1 LGAIGAGTV
10 LAGRPLA
17 IAGRPVGA
25 AMICFGALCLAASP
39 AMADQSIPAADNGT
53 VACIASAKDLT
64 RISLAGDQFASVS
77 KISTGNPA
85 EDFKIVNEP
94 VRGDIYIS
102 VPDGFTKPN
111 LSFFGTTR
119 KGFVYKFLCQVRGS
133 DAEQVFVTNTAVKA
147 EAARD
152 WEVRSSPEDTAVRLA
167 QAMYRSE
174 TIEGFEIRQ
183 SVLEPVAVGKL
194 EVQQVGEYRG
204 ADLEGPDPQG
214 SEHRERAP
222 AARREPARSARQ
234 RRLHD
239 SGERAR
245 AGQVGGRLPHPIEWR
260 PVMDWKNPFRKGPKS
275 LDGPASEAG
284 SSDASP
290 LGDAIVANEAVKKK
304 QMLLLGA
311 GGLAALIIGSSWI
324 FAGENKSSDGNV
336 KRQVADVSVDE
347 MVNKNMAEKEWR
359 AQSEAQMM
367 SMDNNMRA
375 LAARA
380 QRADQ
385 LEAQLAQSQAQG
397 STGEGG
403 FRPTPNGCSQP
414 TRTRTSS

>member
-1 LGAIGAGTV
+1 MAELAWGAIGAGTV

-25 AMICFGALCLAASP
+25 ALICFGALCLAAP

-53 VACIASAKDLT
+53 VACVASAKDLT

-147 EAARD
+147 EAAQD

-204 ADLEGPDPQG
+204 ADLKGLILKVRNTG
-214 SEHRERAP
+214 K
-222 AARREPARSARQ
+222 EP
-234 RRLHD
+234 
-239 SGERAR
+239 
-245 AGQVGGRLPHPIEWR
+245 LP
-260 PVMDWKNPFRKGPKS
+260 
-275 LDGPASEAG
+275 LD
-284 SSDASP
+284 
-290 LGDAIVANEAVKKK
+290 
-304 QMLLLGA
+304 
-311 GGLAALIIGSSWI
+311 
-324 FAGENKSSDGNV
+324 ENL
-336 KRQVADVSVDE
+336 
-347 MVNKNMAEKEWR
+347 
-359 AQSEAQMM
+359 
-367 SMDNNMRA
+367 
-375 LAARA
+375 LAARGSVA
-380 QRADQ
+380 FMTPVS
-385 LEAQLAQSQAQG
+385 ELAPGKSAAVYLIQSN
-397 STGEGG
+397 GG
-403 FRPTPNGCSQP
+403 Q
-414 TRTRTSS
+414 

>member
-1 LGAIGAGTV
+1 MAELAWGAIGAGTV

-25 AMICFGALCLAASP
+25 ALICFGALCLAASP

-53 VACIASAKDLT
+53 VACVASAKDLT

-183 SVLEPVAVGKL
+183 SVLEPVTVGKL

-204 ADLEGPDPQG
+204 ADLKGLILKVRNMG
-214 SEHRERAP
+214 
-222 AARREPARSARQ
+222 
-234 RRLHD
+234 
-239 SGERAR
+239 
-245 AGQVGGRLPHPIEWR
+245 
-260 PVMDWKNPFRKGPKS
+260 KGPMP
-275 LDGPASEAG
+275 LD
-284 SSDASP
+284 
-290 LGDAIVANEAVKKK
+290 
-304 QMLLLGA
+304 
-311 GGLAALIIGSSWI
+311 
-324 FAGENKSSDGNV
+324 ENL
-336 KRQVADVSVDE
+336 
-347 MVNKNMAEKEWR
+347 
-359 AQSEAQMM
+359 
-367 SMDNNMRA
+367 
-375 LAARA
+375 LAARGSVA
-380 QRADQ
+380 FMTPVSELAPG
-385 LEAQLAQSQAQG
+385 EAAAVYLIQSN
-397 STGEGG
+397 GG
-403 FRPTPNGCSQP
+403 L
-414 TRTRTSS
+414 